1 MKYLH
6 IRLEELMKERGLT
19 KKKVC
24 SALEVERTNY
34 SFLFDE
40 ISFSHLLNICYS
52 LQVYKVK
59 FLKGKYFTKFLI
71 KNSRFIIHII
81 QKSMRLHFQNR
92 KQRIVQY
99 QKFHDNP
106 ALEVER
112 TNFNR
117 YYRDEFQRID
127 ANFLLK
133 LCEYFDCE
141 VGDLFEI
148 REQ

>member
-24 SALEVERTNY
+24 SAV
-34 SFLFDE
+34 D
-40 ISFSHLLNICYS
+40 
-52 LQVYKVK
+52 V
-59 FLKGKYFTKFLI
+59 
-71 KNSRFIIHII
+71 
-81 QKSMRLHFQNR
+81 
-92 KQRIVQY
+92 
-99 QKFHDNP
+99 D
-106 ALEVER
+106 R

-133 LCEYFDCE
+133 LCEFFECE

>member
-6 IRLEELMKERGLT
+6 LRLEELLTENGLS

-24 SALEVERTNY
+24 SAL
-34 SFLFDE
+34 D
-40 ISFSHLLNICYS
+40 I
-52 LQVYKVK
+52 
-59 FLKGKYFTKFLI
+59 
-71 KNSRFIIHII
+71 
-81 QKSMRLHFQNR
+81 
-92 KQRIVQY
+92 
-99 QKFHDNP
+99 
-106 ALEVER
+106 ER

-141 VGDLFEI
+141 GGDLFEI
-148 REQ
+148 REK

>member
-6 IRLEELMKERGLT
+6 IRLEELLTEHGLS

-24 SALEVERTNY
+24 SAL
-34 SFLFDE
+34 D
-40 ISFSHLLNICYS
+40 I
-52 LQVYKVK
+52 
-59 FLKGKYFTKFLI
+59 
-71 KNSRFIIHII
+71 
-81 QKSMRLHFQNR
+81 
-92 KQRIVQY
+92 
-99 QKFHDNP
+99 
-106 ALEVER
+106 ER

-127 ANFLLK
+127 ANLVLK

-148 REQ
+148 RDNGEALKQ

>member
-6 IRLEELMKERGLT
+6 MRLEELLAERGLS

-24 SALEVERTNY
+24 SAL
-34 SFLFDE
+34 D
-40 ISFSHLLNICYS
+40 I
-52 LQVYKVK
+52 
-59 FLKGKYFTKFLI
+59 
-71 KNSRFIIHII
+71 
-81 QKSMRLHFQNR
+81 
-92 KQRIVQY
+92 
-99 QKFHDNP
+99 
-106 ALEVER
+106 ER

-133 LCEYFDCE
+133 LCDYFECE

-148 REQ
+148 REKQ